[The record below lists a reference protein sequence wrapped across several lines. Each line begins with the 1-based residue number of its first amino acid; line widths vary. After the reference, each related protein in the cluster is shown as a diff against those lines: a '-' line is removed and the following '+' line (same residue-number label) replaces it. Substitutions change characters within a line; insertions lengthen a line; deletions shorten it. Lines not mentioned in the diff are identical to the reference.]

1 MKTIGNWI
9 VLMLLV
15 LQAQAQ
21 QFAVKLIP
29 DSLLKGADVVVR
41 VDEMKLEIADKGKA
55 HFRTRI
61 AYTILNEK
69 ADYLSIQQN
78 GYDKFISIDNIDAN
92 LYDADGNKIK
102 SLRKSDIKDLSD
114 MGGGTD
120 ISDDRIKEYGFY
132 HKTYPYTVEF
142 EVSTTYKGLMF
153 LPTWYALSNERI
165 SVEQTSYSVTYPGD
179 APVQFKAFNYPGE
192 PKRSAQGNN
201 TTLVWEMKNL
211 KALLKEP
218 LAPAWHE
225 ITPVVFLAMKDF
237 MMDGYTGSNA
247 SWEKLGD
254 FVYQLKKGRDV
265 LPYEIQG
272 KVKEMVAGKQTTFE
286 KVDALYKFMQSN
298 TRYISIQLG
307 IGGWQPYDAS
317 YVYTKKYGYCKALT
331 NYMAALLNAV
341 EIPSVY
347 ALVKAGSGQLRFM
360 EDFPSSQFNHVILC
374 VPNGNDSIWLE
385 CTSQTMPTGYLGDF
399 TNNRPVLM
407 VKETGSRLG
416 RTPDY
421 SIDQNLQLRRIQATV
436 NADGTLTCTANNEYR
451 AMQQD
456 DLHGLINAYPLD
468 KQKEVLQQQFNLG
481 TYSVKSFK
489 YTELSSKLPVIEEK
503 LELEALNYAQISGK
517 RLMLQ
522 PNILS
527 RSNWRLQK
535 DSTRKFDFLFSYP
548 YTDVDSV
555 QIEVGEGY
563 TVEALPR
570 PQKIE
575 NEFGYFETRTELVGS
590 KVLYYRKIQRKA
602 GQFPPAKWESLV
614 KYLDDITR
622 ADRQKIVLV
631 KKEA

>member
-102 SLRKSDIKDLSD
+102 SLRKSDIKDLSG

-153 LPTWYALSNERI
+153 LPTWYAIANERI

-237 MMDGYTGSNA
+237 TMDGYAGSNA

-265 LPYEIQG
+265 LPYEIQV

-317 YVYTKKYGYCKALT
+317 YVYTKKYGDCKALT

-590 KVLYYRKIQRKA
+590 KVFYYRKIQRKA